1 MGLWYVRCIVY
12 HQSYQQTGKRI
23 KHIKYTAIVLG
34 ASGLVGRALV
44 NQLCQDER
52 YTKICCLVRTPLV
65 NADFHDPL
73 QKIEPLVIDYEQ
85 FQDYQ
90 GYFTVDH
97 VYCCLGTTMK
107 QAGSKKAFRR
117 VDFEFVHVA
126 AQLARAQRAKSFVWI
141 SSLGANAKS
150 SNFYLKVKGEV
161 ENAILTMPQLDN
173 AAAVRPSLL
182 MGNRKE
188 TRFAENLGIKVLGVL
203 SPLMRGPLAKYKPVS
218 ANHVASQM
226 IKLQVF

>member
-1 MGLWYVRCIVY
+1 VKSKPKSSDFLVE
-12 HQSYQQTGKRI
+12 KNEEDL
-23 KHIKYTAIVLG
+23 IKYSAIVLG
-34 ASGLVGRALV
+34 STGLVGRALV
-44 NQLCQDER
+44 NQLCKDPRYER
-52 YTKICCLVRTPLV
+52 ITCLVRAPMV
-65 NADFHDPL
+65 NADFHDP
-73 QKIEPLVIDYEQ
+73 QNKIEPLVIDYEK

-97 VYCCLGTTMK
+97 VYCCLGTTIK
-107 QAGSKKAFRR
+107 NAGSQKAFRR

-150 SNFYLKVKGEV
+150 KNFYLRVKGEL
-161 ENAILTMPQLDN
+161 ENAILTMPQLEN

-182 MGNRKE
+182 VGKRKE
-188 TRFAENLGIKVLGVL
+188 TRNGESFAIKVLQTL
-203 SPLMRGPLAKYKPVS
+203 SPLMKGSLAKYKPVH
-218 ANHVASQM
+218 AVQVASQM